1 MTEALEQ
8 AISVFKD
15 LHALGDDIEHAA
27 HMAVASLR
35 AGNKLLICGNGG
47 SACEAQHLAGEL
59 AGRYKHDRRALAAV
73 SLNADGA
80 VLTCIGNDYHFEDVF
95 ARQLEAIGRP
105 GDLLIV
111 FSTSGKS
118 PNILRALETAKR
130 QGLPSLAFLG
140 RDGGMAAALATQALI
155 VRHSDTARIQEAHQF
170 LMHCLMD
177 HIEKDL
183 E

>member
-111 FSTSGKS
+111 FSTSGES
-118 PNILRALETAKR
+118 PNILRALETAKLL
-130 QGLPSLAFLG
+130 GLPSLAFLG